1 MYTKYL
7 SVSAGIC
14 GLCSSAVALGTT
26 QHSGLSTVVREEDSL
41 EVLSLLLGS
50 LTLRP
55 YVFFFLAISLLVSS
69 MHLGYFRAV
78 VLFFLAWGIALLSE
92 LSSTRNGFPYG
103 YYEYLDS
110 TRGVELWISNVPF
123 FDSLSYAFIAYAAYS
138 TALLAY
144 APILRRGAD
153 IQLVETHR
161 LRQSLAVS
169 LLTVVFF
176 VFLDIVV
183 DPVALRGSRW
193 FLGQI
198 FWYPEGGMYFGV
210 PLSNFGGWAIVG
222 AAIILLFQSIDR
234 LMVRRG
240 WTSQAGVCYLPAKAL
255 WGPALYYLLLL
266 FNLTVTFM
274 IDEPLLGFVG
284 VLIFTPITLILITL
298 LFKPANQATAEELA
312 AHLHDFPGSPLT
324 RWPGSVGILK
334 R

>member
-1 MYTKYL
+1 VL
-7 SVSAGIC
+7 SCEWEG
-14 GLCSSAVALGTT
+14 T
-26 QHSGLSTVVREEDSL
+26 QHSLLGTRHSILITAVREESGL

-55 YVFFFLAISLLVSS
+55 YIFFFLVVYLVVSS
-69 MHLGYFRAV
+69 IHLGYLRTAI
-78 VLFFLAWGIALLSE
+78 LFFVAWGVAFLSE
-92 LSSTRNGFPYG
+92 FSSTRNGFPYG
-103 YYEYLDS
+103 YYEYLDG

-123 FDSLSYAFIAYAAYS
+123 FDSVSYTFIAYGAYS
-138 TALLAY
+138 MALLAY

-161 LRQSLAVS
+161 LRQSLPVAV
-169 LLTVVFF
+169 LTVVFF

-198 FWYPEGGMYFGV
+198 FQYPEGGMYFGV

-222 AAIILLFQSIDR
+222 AAIILLFQGIDR
-234 LMVRRG
+234 LLVKRG
-240 WTSQAGVCYLPAKAL
+240 WGRHAGMRYVPAKAL
-255 WGPALYYLLLL
+255 WGPILYYLLLL

-274 IDEPLLGFVG
+274 IDEPFLGWVG

-298 LFKPANQATAEELA
+298 LFKPANQATVEELV
-312 AHLHDFPGSPLT
+312 AHLQDFPGSPLT
-324 RWPGSVGILK
+324 RWPGAAGIWK

>member
-1 MYTKYL
+1 MMGKYPSASVVVL
-7 SVSAGIC
+7 SPQ
-14 GLCSSAVALGTT
+14 SSA
-26 QHSGLSTVVREEDSL
+26 LSTVFREGDGL

-55 YVFFFLAISLLVSS
+55 YIFFFLVVYLVVSS
-69 MHLGYFRAV
+69 IHLGYLRTAI
-78 VLFFLAWGIALLSE
+78 LFFVAWGVAFLSE
-92 LSSTRNGFPYG
+92 FSSTRNGFPYG
-103 YYEYLDS
+103 YYEYLDD

-123 FDSLSYAFIAYAAYS
+123 FDSVSYTFIAYAAYS
-138 TALLAY
+138 MALLAY

-161 LRQSLAVS
+161 LRQSLPVAV
-169 LLTVVFF
+169 LTVVFF
-176 VFLDIVV
+176 VFLDVVV

-198 FWYPEGGMYFGV
+198 FRYPEEGMYFGV

-222 AAIILLFQSIDR
+222 AAIILLFQGIDR
-234 LMVRRG
+234 LLVKRG
-240 WTSQAGVCYLPAKAL
+240 WGRHAGMRYVPAKAL
-255 WGPALYYLLLL
+255 WGPILYYLLLL

-274 IDEPLLGFVG
+274 IDEPFLGWVG

-298 LFKPANQATAEELA
+298 LFKPANQATVEELV
-312 AHLHDFPGSPLT
+312 AHLQDFPGSPLT
-324 RWPGSVGILK
+324 RWPGAAGIWK